1 MTLPQYNNLKE
12 FAESLA
18 KKFGIQD
25 ESQITRVEEEARAE
39 IGFHILS
46 EMDDNTLEQFVEL
59 VKKKDISSDE
69 IFQFYKNH
77 IPNFLQKVR
86 ETLEDFS
93 QNYKGKI

>member
-1 MTLPQYNNLKE
+1 MTLPQYNNLRE

-25 ESQITRVEEEARAE
+25 PSKIARIEEEVRAE
-39 IGFHILS
+39 LGFRILS
-46 EMDDNTLEQFVEL
+46 EMDDATLELFAEL

-93 QNYKGKI
+93 QNYKG